1 MNIAIFPNAFAGDH
15 VVPGGITDV
24 LHITQAELASTLGI
38 PREAV
43 SKSSRVRTVS
53 VQTRLRE
60 LIDILNRVLPWA
72 GSPLAAY
79 AWYRSQTLP
88 SFGDATPEQLVRDG
102 RADDVRHY
110 LDRIAAGGFA

>member
-1 MNIAIFPNAFAGDH
+1 MNAAIFPKAFAGDH
-15 VVPGGITDV
+15 LLPGAITEV
-24 LHITQAELASTLGI
+24 LHITQAELAATIGM

-43 SKSSRVRTVS
+43 SKSSRVRSVT

-60 LIDILNRVLPWA
+60 MVEILNRVMPWA

-88 SFGDATPEQLVRDG
+88 SFGDTTPELLVRDG
-102 RADDVRHY
+102 RAADVRHY

>member
-1 MNIAIFPNAFAGDH
+1 MNIAIFPNAFAGDI

-24 LHITQAELASTLGI
+24 LHITQAELAATLGI

-43 SKSSRVRTVS
+43 SKSNRVRTVT

-60 LIDILNRVLPWA
+60 LVEILNRVLPWA

-79 AWYRSQTLP
+79 AWYRSQSLP
-88 SFGDATPEQLVRDG
+88 SFGDVTPEQLVRDG

>member
-1 MNIAIFPNAFAGDH
+1 MNIAIFPNALAGEH
-15 VVPGGITDV
+15 VVPVGITDV

-60 LIDILNRVLPWA
+60 LVDILNRVLPWA

-79 AWYRSQTLP
+79 AWYRSQSLP
-88 SFGDATPEQLVRDG
+88 SFGDATAEQLVRDG